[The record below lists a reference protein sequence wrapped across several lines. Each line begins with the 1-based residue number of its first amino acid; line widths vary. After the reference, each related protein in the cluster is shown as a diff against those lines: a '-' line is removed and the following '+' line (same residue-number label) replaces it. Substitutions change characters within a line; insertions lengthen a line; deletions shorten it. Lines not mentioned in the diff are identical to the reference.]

1 MSSHTYMYNVGVISY
16 KLNFGKKQWLV
27 VWSHVPSPLFFSLP
41 PVSLRTW
48 VESSHQTTFP
58 QMQMFW
64 ESEWGPVESL
74 RHSFKLIKLCFGKTQ
89 SPNTTVQRLNNCT
102 CNTFP
107 FFIYLFFIQYFIF
120 WNSALEW
127 TTDCLKKYEK
137 KIWITFKIY
146 CLPLNLPCAQWIL
159 KLFYLTILSRDGWTL
174 CMFA

>member
-1 MSSHTYMYNVGVISY
+1 MAFLQPVLPSDSKQPLEPLPKQLGNMHFSPAIGGCIMSSHTYMYNVGVISY

-102 CNTFP
+102 CNTF
-107 FFIYLFFIQYFIF
+107 LFFVYLIFYF
-120 WNSALEW
+120 
-127 TTDCLKKYEK
+127 LKQCFRVDHWLPE
-137 KIWITFKIY
+137 KIWEKN
-146 CLPLNLPCAQWIL
+146 LNHI
-159 KLFYLTILSRDGWTL
+159 
-174 CMFA
+174 